1 MRLLVLLA
9 LCFAVA
15 PAHAQI
21 FTGIAATID
30 GDSLKIGDEQI
41 RLFGI
46 DAPEALQTCSRGGET
61 WQCGRDASAAL
72 AVLAD
77 RKPISCKTL
86 ERDVYGRN
94 VATCSVDGVDI
105 GRAMLAQGM
114 AVALSNAPPEY
125 LDREARS
132 KSLRIGL
139 WGSTFDLPEAYRRAN
154 PRIMPA
160 AVRRPQHGP
169 ASIAPA
175 RNARQVLYRSCA
187 EARAAGAAPMY
198 IGQPG
203 SSAHLDGDGDGI
215 ACEPYRGR

>member
-21 FTGIAATID
+21 FTGMAATID

-46 DAPEALQTCSRGGET
+46 DAPEALQTCDRGGET
-61 WQCGRDASAAL
+61 WHCGRDASAAL
-72 AVLAD
+72 AALAD
-77 RKPISCKTL
+77 RKPISC
-86 ERDVYGRN
+86 EARDRDVYGRT
-94 VATCSVDGVDI
+94 VATCLVDGADI

-114 AVALSNAPPEY
+114 AIALPAAPPEY
-125 LDREARS
+125 LDREARA
-132 KSLRIGL
+132 KSLRVGL
-139 WGSTFDLPEAYRRAN
+139 WGSAFDLPEAYRRAN
-154 PRIMPA
+154 PRMVPV
-160 AVRRPQHGP
+160 AVRRPRHGS
-169 ASIAPA
+169 ASLAPA
-175 RNARQVLYRSCA
+175 RSARQVMYRNCA

-198 IGQPG
+198 VGQPG
-203 SSAHLDGDGDGI
+203 YSAHLDRDGDGI